1 MPSLTIKT
9 PDGKTRSVT
18 LLKRITSLGK
28 SPDNDIVLE
37 DTRVPET
44 AFAIMF
50 DGISY
55 KVGGESKFHVNG
67 KSTDEAELKAND
79 VVRVGDTE
87 LTFSSAEAPMAQP
100 ALATRFA
107 RGDSKDPDAS
117 TQEQPG
123 VPGRELSAL
132 RRLTSFSER
141 LLSSTDI
148 DRLLESLMDECIEVA
163 RADKGLDRKS
173 TRLNSSHG

>member
-28 SPDNDIVLE
+28 SADNDIVLE

-67 KSTDEAELKAND
+67 KSTDEALAA
-79 VVRVGDTE
+79 
-87 LTFSSAEAPMAQP
+87 LTGGNPQGRLVQP
-100 ALATRFA
+100 AEVTAAALWLC
-107 RGDSKDPDAS
+107 GPGSDSINGQAIAIA
-117 TQEQPG
+117 G
-123 VPGRELSAL
+123 G
-132 RRLTSFSER
+132 
-141 LLSSTDI
+141 
-148 DRLLESLMDECIEVA
+148 EV
-163 RADKGLDRKS
+163 
-173 TRLNSSHG
+173 